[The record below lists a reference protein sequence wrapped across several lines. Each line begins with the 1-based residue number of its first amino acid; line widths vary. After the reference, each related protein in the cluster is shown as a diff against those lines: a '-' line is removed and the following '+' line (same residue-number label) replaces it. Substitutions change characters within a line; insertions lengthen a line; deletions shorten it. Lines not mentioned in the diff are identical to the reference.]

1 MSSQKRKFSW
11 LDLFIDPE
19 ERERRRKEN
28 EEKAEKIAATLT
40 PIIEKTV
47 DAIFKFQD
55 DVKNEVE
62 FLKTSYKAY
71 NEYFTKKIEEDK
83 KAEAA
88 RLAAIE
94 EKNRQADKAYE
105 EFLEKLKNKK
115 E

>member
-11 LDLFIDPE
+11 LDLFIEPE

-55 DVKNEVE
+55 GVKNGVE
-62 FLKTSYKAY
+62 FFKTSCKAN
-71 NEYFTKKIEEDK
+71 NEYLIKRIEEDK

-94 EKNRQADKAYE
+94 EKNRQADKALE

>member
-11 LDLFIDPE
+11 LDLFIEPE

-47 DAIFKFQD
+47 GAIFKFQD
-55 DVKNEVE
+55 SVKNGAE
-62 FLKTSYKAY
+62 FFKTSYKAN
-71 NEYFTKKIEEDK
+71 NEYLKKKIEEDK
-83 KAEAA
+83 KAEVAK
-88 RLAAIE
+88 LAAIE
-94 EKNRQADKAYE
+94 EKNRQADKALE